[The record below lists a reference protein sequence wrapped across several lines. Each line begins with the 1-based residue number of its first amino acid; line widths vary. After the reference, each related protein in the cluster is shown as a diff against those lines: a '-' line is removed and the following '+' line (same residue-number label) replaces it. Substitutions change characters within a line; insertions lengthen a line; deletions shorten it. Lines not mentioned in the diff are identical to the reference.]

1 MKTSQDP
8 RHKKRIDRVEDLF
21 AYSFHTPK
29 TTAFIETIEPHL
41 PAIDTYLMDAA
52 PEWPIDKLS
61 KTDLAIL
68 RLAIYELVVEK
79 DAPVKVIIDEAVELA
94 KAYGN
99 EHSAKFVNGAL
110 GSVAKTLSL
119 KTSEEEEV

>member
-8 RHKKRIDRVEDLF
+8 RHQKRISRVEDLF
-21 AYSFHTPK
+21 SYSFHSPK
-29 TTAFIETIEPHL
+29 RPQFIELIEPHL
-41 PAIDTYLMDAA
+41 VQIDETLMQAA

-68 RLAIYELVVEK
+68 RLAIFELTIEK
-79 DAPVKVIIDEAVELA
+79 EAPVKVVIDEAVELA

-99 EHSAKFVNGAL
+99 EHSAAFVNGAL
-110 GSVAKTLSL
+110 GSVAKTLSPAAQD
-119 KTSEEEEV
+119 EV